1 MANQQGGTK
10 SAGKKFMTDIFLI
23 SRMDKPDARM
33 RKPPTMDTSHISSGV
48 R

>member
-10 SAGKKFMTDIFLI
+10 SAGRKFMTVIFLI

-33 RKPPTMDTSHISSGV
+33 MKPPTIDNSHISSGE